1 MHAYPGCIFT
11 TSTAPAVL
19 TLALDFV
26 SDQQLPTADRVTLFV
41 DVILPLPL
49 PRLYTYRVPFELNDR
64 VVIGGRVIVQFGAKK
79 TLSCIVAAV
88 HEQAPKEY
96 QAKYILEFIDDA
108 PVVTQPQLKL
118 FRWMAEYYLCTLGE
132 VINAALPSALKLSS
146 ESRIQ
151 LHPAFERATSEYP
164 MTAQEDKILD
174 ALGQLEDAKSLTF
187 TEVGE
192 LLGIASFHKVIKS
205 LMHKEAIFLFEHTAD
220 KYSPKVLKKVRL
232 AHKFL
237 VESALERLFED
248 LTARPKQLD
257 VLMKYLQRVPVY
269 QNEHANHVGLEKAY
283 LTSSP
288 HLSPSAVNT
297 LIKNGVLEQFDQIV
311 SRFPMDENPIAQLQ
325 FELSEAQTT
334 ARDEVMSY
342 FGEKDIVLLHGV
354 TGAGKT
360 EIYIDL
366 IRKALD
372 GGGQVLYLLP
382 EIALTTQI
390 VTRLL
395 RVFGARLGIYHSK
408 FSDNERVEVWNGVL
422 SGRFQVVIGVRSAVF
437 LPFDNL
443 GLIIVDEE
451 HESSYK
457 QYEPAP
463 RYNAREVALMIGN
476 FQGAK
481 VLLGS
486 ATPAVETY
494 YQAKQG
500 RYGLVS
506 LTQRFGSAGL
516 PDIELIDTRK
526 QREQKTMH
534 NHFSADLLAE
544 IERKLGAK
552 EQVILFQNRRGYAPV
567 VACQDCGWIPKCTNC
582 AVSLS
587 YHKHSHE
594 LRCHY
599 CGYHE
604 SMVTKC
610 PACGSRAVKTVGFG
624 TEKIEDDLKIMLPQ
638 ASVQRMDLDT
648 TRAKNAYQQI
658 ISDFEQQTTNVL
670 VGTQMVTKGLDF
682 ANVSLVGIIN
692 ADSIIHYPDFRAH
705 ERAYQMFVQV
715 SGRAG
720 RKGKKG
726 KVLIQTSDPTQVIFD
741 KVIRNDYI
749 EFYNYEIMQRQ
760 EHGYPPF
767 MRIIKMTV
775 KHMEQGLCEQ
785 AAIALTGELVDRLGR
800 AAVLGPEAPYIFRIR
815 NYYIQ
820 EITIKLDRAHTVL
833 RHAKLMITEAMD
845 AVKDQKEFRQARLV
859 PDVDPM

>member
-1 MHAYPGCIFT
+1 MSLTFEFASP
-11 TSTAPAVL
+11 APV
-19 TLALDFV
+19 
-26 SDQQLPTADRVTLFV
+26 PTPAPDRVTLFV

-49 PRLYTYRVPFELNDR
+49 PKLYTYRVPYELNDS
-64 VVIGGRVIVQFGAKK
+64 VVVGGRVIVQFGPKR

-88 HEQAPKEY
+88 HETPPKEY

-132 VINAALPSALKLSS
+132 VINAALPAALKLSS

-151 LHPAFERATSEYP
+151 LHPAFAAEGSPYP
-164 MTAQEDKILD
+164 LDGQEQRIVD
-174 ALGQLEDAKSLTF
+174 ALSGEDGKALTF
-187 TEVGE
+187 TEVGD

-205 LMHKEAIFLFEHTAD
+205 LMQKDIIFLFEQLAD
-220 KYSPKVLKKVRL
+220 KYTPKVVKKVRL
-232 AHKFL
+232 AHRYVSEAA
-237 VESALERLFED
+237 VEQLFTEF
-248 LTARPKQLD
+248 ASKAKQID
-257 VLMKYLQRVPVY
+257 VLLKYLQRVPVHRD
-269 QNEHANHVGLEKAY
+269 EHLNQAGLEKAA

-311 SRFPMDENPIAQLQ
+311 SRFPLDENPVAQLQ
-325 FELSEAQTT
+325 FQLNEAQTI
-334 ARDEVMSY
+334 ARDEVLDL
-342 FGEKDIVLLHGV
+342 FTRKEIVLLHGV
-354 TGAGKT
+354 TGSGKT

-382 EIALTTQI
+382 EIALTAQI

-395 RVFGARLGIYHSK
+395 RVFGTRLGVYHSK
-408 FSDNERVEVWNGVL
+408 FSDNERAEIWNGVL
-422 SGRFQVVIGVRSAVF
+422 SGRFQVVVGVRSAVF

-443 GLIIVDEE
+443 ALLIVDEE

-457 QYEPAP
+457 QYDPAP

-494 YQAKQG
+494 YMARQG
-500 RYGLVS
+500 RYGLVTLS
-506 LTQRFGSAGL
+506 KRFGEAGM
-516 PDIELIDTRK
+516 PDIELVDTRK
-526 QREQKTMH
+526 LREAKQMH
-534 NHFSADLLAE
+534 NHFSADLLAAME
-544 IERKLGAK
+544 SKIAQQ

-567 VACQDCGWIPKCTNC
+567 VACQDCGYIPKCQSC

-587 YHKHSHE
+587 YHKHAHE

-604 SMVTKC
+604 GMPSQC
-610 PACGSRAVKTVGFG
+610 PACGSRALRTQGFG
-624 TEKIEDDLKIMLPQ
+624 TEKLEDDLKIMLPQ
-638 ASVQRMDLDT
+638 ANVQRMDLDT

-658 ISDFEQQTTNVL
+658 IGDFEQQKTNVL

-682 ANVSLVGIIN
+682 ENVSLVGIIN
-692 ADSIIHYPDFRAH
+692 ADAIIHYPDYRAH

-726 KVLIQTSDPTQVIFD
+726 KVLIQTADTTQVIFD
-741 KVIRNDYI
+741 KVIRNDYL
-749 EFYNYEIMQRQ
+749 EFYEYEIAQRR
-760 EHGYPPF
+760 EHEYPPF
-767 MRIIKMTV
+767 TRMIRLTV
-775 KHMEQGLCEQ
+775 KHMDQELAQR
-785 AAIALTGELVDRLGR
+785 AAIRLTQELVERLGR
-800 AAVLGPEAPYIFRIR
+800 GPVLGPEAPYIFRIR
-815 NYYIQ
+815 NFFLQ
-820 EITIKLDRAHTVL
+820 EILIKLPREHTVL
-833 RHAKLMITEAMD
+833 KQAKLDILAAMD
-845 AVKDQKEFRQARLV
+845 VVRDQKEFKQARLV
-859 PDVDPM
+859 ADVDPM